1 MKDKENHT
9 QKKDTMLSPEELKEW
24 WESISS
30 QLAQIEK
37 EKKTKRKQAGIAGI
51 VIILLGLAGF
61 IGYNAFTGPDVY
73 TADNSNTEIKLSD
86 GTLVTLMK
94 GGRLSVDKSM
104 FSKTRDVELKGDAVF
119 RVSPSKDHPFIVHG
133 EGYQAKVLGT
143 VFKVIQS
150 EKNFGVELYEGKVAI
165 HRNGDTADEYVLH
178 PRQRFT
184 NYGHAQVAAIVPIRK
199 SEANTSNLK
208 KSTEESSVHLQ
219 FTGCRLQDAL
229 DVVEKTYGIRV
240 GYPSVYQD
248 KMISIDLNGMTG
260 KEVLQNIALSLG
272 LQLTEHETGYQLE
285 N

>member
-1 MKDKENHT
+1 MKDKENY
-9 QKKDTMLSPEELKEW
+9 KEKDATLSPEELKEW

-37 EKKTKRKQAGIAGI
+37 EKKKKRKQAGVAGI
-51 VIILLGLAGF
+51 VIVLLGLAGF
-61 IGYNAFTGPDVY
+61 IGYNAFAGPDVY
-73 TADNSNTEIKLSD
+73 TASKSDTNITLRD
-86 GTLVTLMK
+86 GTVVTLMK
-94 GGRLSVDKSM
+94 GGMLSVEKSM
-104 FSKTRDVELKGDAVF
+104 LSKTRDVELKGDAVF
-119 RVSPSKDHPFIVHG
+119 RVTSSKDHPFIVHG

-143 VFKVIQS
+143 VFKVTQS
-150 EKNFGVELYEGKVAI
+150 EKNFGIELYEGKVAI
-165 HRNGDTADEYVLH
+165 RRNGDTADEYVLH

-184 NYGHAQVAAIVPIRK
+184 NYGHVQVAAIVPIRK
-199 SEANTSNLK
+199 SVVNTSDVK
-208 KSTEESSVHLQ
+208 KSTAESSVHLQ

-229 DVVEKTYGIRV
+229 EVVEKTYGIRV
-240 GYPSVYQD
+240 GYLSVYQD